1 MLDYDFKILQPSE
14 FECFSR
20 DLLQAREDIF
30 IESFADGRDKGIDLR
45 FAYSKDKTC
54 IVQCKRYKEWKELK
68 GKLKE
73 EVEKVKR
80 LSPQRYILTT
90 SVDLTV
96 KQKDEVLAMFNPFIL
111 SGMDVLGKKDLNNL
125 LEKNPEIEKNYHK
138 LWLASTNVLNTI
150 INRATLNWSSFEL
163 EKIEKD
169 IRLYVENESLN
180 KALDVLKENHYV
192 VISGI
197 PGIGK
202 TTLARML
209 VYTML
214 ARGYEEFVYVDDMD
228 TAAKMFSKEKRQI
241 FFFDDFLG
249 ANSFVQQSVSFEN
262 KLITFIDKVRNSKHT
277 LFILS
282 TREYVLSEAMAHYEK
297 LSMSNIDIAKCT
309 IELEYYTKTIRA
321 KILYNHLA
329 EANIPP
335 EYINV
340 FIDKRGY
347 MTIINH
353 QNFNPRVIE
362 SIIKEQIWETID
374 SNDFANKVKEFFDNP
389 ISVWQ
394 FAFEKLDVETRYTLL
409 VLGTMG
415 GHVRLDDFQEGY
427 RQFCILTSQEVGL
440 KYDDVKWRQ
449 SLKVLMN
456 CFLKIDNRNGIKL
469 VTMYNPS
476 IADFIVF
483 YLNQNTTT
491 ALQIIRGACFIEQLY
506 NVFSD
511 NRDFAVR
518 KNLVYVDE
526 DSFPVIET
534 AFKRIWNERRTCQL
548 KDRIFYDAER
558 DDFVE
563 TRILYD
569 FKTKY
574 PFFSKQYSG
583 FAEKLYNAD
592 ELTWQTVKLKHRIGL
607 MNLLDWNHMFR
618 GADGYIPT
626 IIENE
631 TLDTDEWIELVETV
645 KDLKVEDEVLNDSFY
660 DKLDDDL
667 KSEISGFSD
676 QGECD
681 EEFKKVESLK
691 KLLPDWK
698 WYDVYGEIDDAEK
711 RIKEEE
717 DEADYDD
724 DYEQWRSQSEKED
737 AQIDEMFG
745 ALRWN

>member
-163 EKIEKD
+163 EKIEKG

-645 KDLKVEDEVLNDSFY
+645 KDLNVEDEVLNDSFY

>member
-45 FAYSKDKTC
+45 FAYSKDTTC

-645 KDLKVEDEVLNDSFY
+645 KDLNVEDEVLNDSFY

>member
-96 KQKDEVLAMFNPFIL
+96 KQKDEVLAMYNPFIL

-125 LEKNPEIEKNYHK
+125 LEQNPEIEKNYHK

-262 KLITFIDKVRNSKHT
+262 KLSTFIDKVRNSKHT

-491 ALQIIRGACFIEQLY
+491 TLQIIRGACFIEQLY

-645 KDLKVEDEVLNDSFY
+645 KDLNVEDEVLNDSFY

>member
-20 DLLQAREDIF
+20 DLLQAREGIF

-96 KQKDEVLAMFNPFIL
+96 KQKDVVLAMFNPFIL

-125 LEKNPEIEKNYHK
+125 LEQNPEIEKNYHK

-282 TREYVLSEAMAHYEK
+282 TREYVLSEAKAHYEK

-321 KILYNHLA
+321 RILYNHLA
-329 EANIPP
+329 EADIPS
-335 EYINV
+335 EYVDV
-340 FIDKRGY
+340 FLDKRGY
-347 MTIINH
+347 HAIISH

-374 SNDFANKVKEFFDNP
+374 PNEFANKVKEFFDNP

-415 GHVRLDDFQEGY
+415 SHVRLDDFQEGY
-427 RQFCILTSQEVGL
+427 RQFCALTSLELGL
-440 KYDDVKWRQ
+440 KYDDVKWRL

-456 CFLKIDNRNGIKL
+456 CFLKIDNRNGSKL

-574 PFFSKQYSG
+574 PFFCKQYSG

-645 KDLKVEDEVLNDSFY
+645 KNLNVEDEVLNDSFY

-717 DEADYDD
+717 DEADYYD

>member
-20 DLLQAREDIF
+20 DLLQAREGIF

-96 KQKDEVLAMFNPFIL
+96 KQKDVVLTMFNPFIL

-125 LEKNPEIEKNYHK
+125 LEQNPEIEKNYHK

-282 TREYVLSEAMAHYEK
+282 TREYVLSEAKAHYEK

-321 KILYNHLA
+321 RILYNHLA
-329 EANIPP
+329 EADIPS
-335 EYINV
+335 EYVDV
-340 FIDKRGY
+340 FLDKRGY
-347 MTIINH
+347 HAIISH

-374 SNDFANKVKEFFDNP
+374 PNEFANKVKEFFDNP

-415 GHVRLDDFQEGY
+415 SHVRLDDFQEGY
-427 RQFCILTSQEVGL
+427 RQFCALTSLELGL
-440 KYDDVKWRQ
+440 KYDDVKWRL

-456 CFLKIDNRNGIKL
+456 CFLKIDNRNGSKL

-491 ALQIIRGACFIEQLY
+491 ALQIIKGACFIEQLY

-548 KDRIFYDAER
+548 KDRIFYDVER

-574 PFFSKQYSG
+574 PFFCKQYSG

-607 MNLLDWNHMFR
+607 MNLLDWDHMFR
-618 GADGYIPT
+618 GADRYIPT

-645 KDLKVEDEVLNDSFY
+645 KDLNVEDEVLNDSFY

-667 KSEISGFSD
+667 KSEINGFSD

-691 KLLPDWK
+691 ELLPNWK
-698 WYDVYGEIDDAEK
+698 WYDVYGEIDGVEK

-717 DEADYDD
+717 DEADYYD